1 MSSDIKRLSDIRLQ
15 SRVGAGLA
23 VALALVTPGTATMA
37 VAQSA
42 QELDAGRFEIRL
54 EGQRV
59 GVESFRIWREGGETK
74 AVGQLTYDE
83 SPAEAVDVRLQGDQR
98 FRPTRYGLRSPSGP
112 VSAVDGAW
120 NGDRLRLH
128 IVAQGGER
136 WKEFMTP
143 GRVAI
148 LEDGVAH
155 HLYLLLSQLGDN
167 PTQAAITVLVPSEG
181 TQTSATLRS
190 GGEETV
196 RIGGQALSAR
206 RFDVELGETRLQA
219 WRAADG
225 RLLRVAWPEMNR
237 TAVRLPEE
245 G

>member
-37 VAQSA
+37 
-42 QELDAGRFEIRL
+42 
-54 EGQRV
+54 
-59 GVESFRIWREGGETK
+59 
-74 AVGQLTYDE
+74 
-83 SPAEAVDVRLQGDQR
+83 
-98 FRPTRYGLRSPSGP
+98 
-112 VSAVDGAW
+112 
-120 NGDRLRLH
+120 
-128 IVAQGGER
+128 
-136 WKEFMTP
+136 
-143 GRVAI
+143 VAI